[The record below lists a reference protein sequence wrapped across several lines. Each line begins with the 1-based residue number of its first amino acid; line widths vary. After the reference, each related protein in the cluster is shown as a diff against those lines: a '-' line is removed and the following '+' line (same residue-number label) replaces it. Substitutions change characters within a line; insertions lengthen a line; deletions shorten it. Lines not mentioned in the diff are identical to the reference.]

1 MKTPSEGSNHD
12 HHRQPE
18 CRSPDH
24 DSADPAALADFWGKA
39 LGRPVSP
46 GAVAGDTAVDATS
59 PDSGPR
65 MILHHPAEPGT
76 AKNSVHLVL
85 ITDHYDEEIERL
97 TGLGARP
104 PTSTPS
110 SMPRRCWTRSGWTPV
125 TWDPSAITRRPST
138 CSLASSAH
146 A

>member
-1 MKTPSEGSNHD
+1 MTTTASLSVAALTID
-12 HHRQPE
+12 
-18 CRSPDH
+18 C
-24 DSADPAALADFWGKA
+24 ADPAALADFWGKA

-46 GAVAGDTAVDATS
+46 GAVPGDTAVDVTG

-65 MILHHPAEPGT
+65 MILHTPPEPGT

-104 PTSTPS
+104 LNEIKLPPAALPPGVAAVRQTTFA
-110 SMPRRCWTRSGWTPV
+110 
-125 TWDPSAITRRPST
+125 DPEGNEFELVMWQPE
-138 CSLASSAH
+138 
-146 A
+146 

>member
-1 MKTPSEGSNHD
+1 MTTTVSLSVAALTI
-12 HHRQPE
+12 
-18 CRSPDH
+18 

-46 GAVAGDTAVDATS
+46 GAVAGDTAVDTAG

-65 MILHHPAEPGT
+65 MILHNPPEPKT

-104 PTSTPS
+104 LNEIKIPAVRAGSATFDVSQT
-110 SMPRRCWTRSGWTPV
+110 TFA
-125 TWDPSAITRRPST
+125 DPEGNEFDLVRWQPQPEQVPGPGTN
-138 CSLASSAH
+138 
-146 A
+146 

>member
-1 MKTPSEGSNHD
+1 MTTTASLSVAALTI
-12 HHRQPE
+12 
-18 CRSPDH
+18 

-46 GAVAGDTAVDATS
+46 GAVPGDTAVDATG

-65 MILHHPAEPGT
+65 MILHNPPEPRT

-85 ITDHYDEEIERL
+85 TTDHYDEEIERL

-104 PTSTPS
+104 LNEIKLPAVRAGDATFSVSQT
-110 SMPRRCWTRSGWTPV
+110 TFA
-125 TWDPSAITRRPST
+125 DPEGNEFDLVLWEQQPE
-138 CSLASSAH
+138 
-146 A
+146 